1 MKTAAILITL
11 FLIMPFANAGA
22 PARLIASFHPV
33 NGTNVRGTVVF
44 ERSGNK
50 VKVTASVGGL
60 YPKREHHLGIHEFG
74 DLGSPDASSAGG
86 LFRVGEKQT
95 GNLGVL
101 KADLDGNARLS
112 VTLDRVS
119 LGTGASGIL
128 GRSVVIRVAPEEDKS
143 PTERLA
149 AGVIGIAFQAESPS
163 PADDEDKE
171 KTRRAE

>member
-1 MKTAAILITL
+1 MKTAALLLAL
-11 FLIMPFANAGA
+11 FAIAPIVNAEA

-44 ERSGNK
+44 EQSGNK

-74 DLGSPDASSAGG
+74 DLGSEDASSVGG
-86 LFRVGEKQT
+86 LFRVRGKQV
-95 GNLGVL
+95 GKLGVL

-112 VTLDRVS
+112 VTVDHIS
-119 LGTGASGIL
+119 LGTGAVGIL
-128 GRSVVIRVAPEEDKS
+128 GRSVVIRVSREEGET

-149 AGVIGIAFQAESPS
+149 AGIIGIAFQAEKPAPS
-163 PADDEDKE
+163 DDNGKKE
-171 KTRRAE
+171 NRRAD